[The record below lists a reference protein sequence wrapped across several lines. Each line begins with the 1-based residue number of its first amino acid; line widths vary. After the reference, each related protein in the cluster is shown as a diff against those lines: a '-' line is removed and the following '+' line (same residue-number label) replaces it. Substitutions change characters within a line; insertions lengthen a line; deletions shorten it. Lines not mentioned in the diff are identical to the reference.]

1 MTQKLQGYPY
11 RIWHVVFKRI
21 GVIRKGIGI
30 GIIKSTIRFGM
41 KETEY
46 FKIEFLFGLTEYE
59 YLFFEFG
66 LKETE
71 FSILTE

>member
-1 MTQKLQGYPY
+1 MNRGYKKL
-11 RIWHVVFKRI
+11 
-21 GVIRKGIGI
+21 IGI

-41 KETEY
+41 NETEY
-46 FKIEFLFGLTEYE
+46 LKIVFLFVLTEYE

-71 FSILTE
+71 FSNLTE

>member
-1 MTQKLQGYPY
+1 M
-11 RIWHVVFKRI
+11 RVVFKRI

-46 FKIEFLFGLTEYE
+46 FKIVFLFGLTEYE
-59 YLFFEFG
+59 YLFF
-66 LKETE
+66 
-71 FSILTE
+71 

>member
-1 MTQKLQGYPY
+1 
-11 RIWHVVFKRI
+11 
-21 GVIRKGIGI
+21 
-30 GIIKSTIRFGM
+30 M

-46 FKIEFLFGLTEYE
+46 FKIVFLFGLTEYE